1 METHCKKLVQPYFD
15 YVRLG
20 IKTFELRK
28 NDCDYQNGDILVLQ
42 EYEKREYETRTLWEQ
57 KGKKLETG
65 IYTGRE
71 ITTQIR
77 YVLSDYDGIQ
87 DGYVILGIE
96 VLEK

>member
-1 METHCKKLVQPYFD
+1 MKTHYKKLTQPYFE

-28 NDCDYQNGDILVLQ
+28 NDCGYQNGDILVLQ
-42 EYEKREYETRTLWEQ
+42 EYDSESGEY
-57 KGKKLETG
+57 GMN
-65 IYTGRE
+65 E

-77 YVLSDYDGIQ
+77 CVLSDYTGLQ
-87 DGYVILGIE
+87 EGYVILGIE

>member
-1 METHCKKLVQPYFD
+1 MKTHYKKLTQPYFD
-15 YVRLG
+15 HVRLG

-42 EYEKREYETRTLWEQ
+42 EYDSESGEY
-57 KGKKLETG
+57 GMN
-65 IYTGRE
+65 E

-77 YVLSDYDGIQ
+77 YVLSDYEGLQ

-96 VLEK
+96 VLKDET